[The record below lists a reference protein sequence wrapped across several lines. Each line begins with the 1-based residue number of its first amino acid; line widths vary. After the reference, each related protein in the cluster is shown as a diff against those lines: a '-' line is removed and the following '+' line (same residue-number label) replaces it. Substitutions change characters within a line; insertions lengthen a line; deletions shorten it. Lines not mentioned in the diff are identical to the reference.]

1 MWSFQR
7 LTALLVLTMALCGSG
22 AAIAFDEA
30 DLVKLQALNACE
42 GCDLSGADLSG
53 TELSGANLENANLS
67 GADLSFAMLD
77 DAWLKLT

>member
-1 MWSFQR
+1 MWGFQK
-7 LTALLVLTMALCGSG
+7 LTALLVLAVSLCGSG
-22 AAIAFDEA
+22 AAIAFDETH
-30 DLVKLQALNACE
+30 LKKLQALNACE

-53 TELSGANLENANLS
+53 TELCGANLENANLS